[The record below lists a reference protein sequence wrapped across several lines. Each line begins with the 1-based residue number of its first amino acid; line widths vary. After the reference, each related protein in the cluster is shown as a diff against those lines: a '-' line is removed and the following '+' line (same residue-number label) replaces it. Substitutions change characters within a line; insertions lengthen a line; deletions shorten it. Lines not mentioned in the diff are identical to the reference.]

1 MTHRSTEPSH
11 ALETGVLERVT
22 ALLCDADDTLFPSEA
37 PAFEAS
43 VDVLNRWLA
52 AAGIDERV
60 TAEEQRSRAVGKNFR
75 ATVTDL
81 AAEHGV
87 GVEDL
92 GRWVAEEAAVVTEHL
107 RATLTPDAEVVRA
120 LTSLAE
126 HLTLAAV
133 SSSALARLEGCFSA
147 TGLAGLIPAERR
159 FSAEDSLA
167 TPASKPDPA
176 VYLQACAQLGIEP
189 AEGLA
194 VEDSVAGATSAVRA
208 GCPTIGMVTFV
219 PVAERARRRGQ
230 LADAGVLT
238 VVASWPELT
247 DLVLPQLA
255 QRSAA

>member
-1 MTHRSTEPSH
+1 MTHRAAEPLPQLRT
-11 ALETGVLERVT
+11 AVLDRVT
-22 ALLCDADDTLFPSEA
+22 TLLCDADDTLFPSES
-37 PAFEAS
+37 PALEAS
-43 VDVLNRWLA
+43 VAVLNRWLA
-52 AAGIDERV
+52 AAGIDEPV

-87 GVEDL
+87 GIEDL

-107 RATLTPDAEVVRA
+107 RATLTPDADVVEA
-120 LTSLAE
+120 LTGLAE

-147 TGLAGLIPAERR
+147 TGLSGLVPADRR

-176 VYLQACAQLGIEP
+176 IYLHACAQLGIEP
-189 AEGLA
+189 GQGLA

-219 PVAERARRRGQ
+219 PAAEQPRRRAQ
-230 LADAGVLT
+230 LADAGGAGVLT
-238 VVASWPELT
+238 CAPAQFRRVAMIT
-247 DLVLPQLA
+247 C
-255 QRSAA
+255 